1 MSREEAERC
10 KKNLRGA
17 NLCGANLS
25 KANLRGADLRGA
37 NLCWTDLSRAN
48 LRGANLR
55 GASLC
60 GADLCGADL
69 RGADLR
75 GADLDFSQWPLW
87 CGSENVKIDERL
99 ARQLLAHAF
108 NVSKEFWPT
117 KLFKKQVG
125 WLNEFHQIKSGNFPK
140 FEE

>member
-1 MSREEAERC
+1 MKMWWAAVCDVIRTKEAKMNREEAERC

-17 NLCGANLS
+17 
-25 KANLRGADLRGA
+25 DLRE
-37 NLCWTDLSRAN
+37 AN
-48 LRGANLR
+48 LRGANLCEADLSR
-55 GASLC
+55 
-60 GADLCGADL
+60 ADLCGADL
-69 RGADLR
+69 RGASLR
-75 GADLDFSQWPLW
+75 GANLCGANLDFSQWPLW

-125 WLNEFHQIKSGNFPK
+125 WLNEFHQIKHGNFPK